1 MVVRS
6 DVWNGGV
13 IVMGAR
19 MHLLNRLLA
28 GAAVVL
34 ATSAAAAAQSP
45 ALSTRAQD
53 PQAGGSRYQ
62 LRVMEGVLESAV
74 QHGAQVV
81 AVQLRRVSPDLM
93 AFSGPARARGYRL
106 DGYGVFFSVDVPAV
120 RRSVVWSMRT
130 LERSGLDM
138 SSALQSLRRAIETQ
152 NDLRTKRELEQ
163 ALQLVEL
170 RVGPVGTRP
179 QAPGGGAPPEDAA
192 ASSAVVDAPAAA
204 RDPGEAY
211 EREVTAALVDA
222 MVDYSLPLTIGPD
235 EWLTVA
241 ARDNDDRLV
250 ASELGDTVTITLRL
264 RGSDLAAFRAGRLT
278 RDEARQRVEVREN

>member
-1 MVVRS
+1 
-6 DVWNGGV
+6 
-13 IVMGAR
+13 

-34 ATSAAAAAQSP
+34 ATTATAAAQSP

-138 SSALQSLRRAIETQ
+138 SRALQSLRRAVETQ
-152 NDLRTKRELEQ
+152 NDVRTKRELEQ

-170 RVGPVGTRP
+170 RVGPVATGSTP
-179 QAPGGGAPPEDAA
+179 SVAGAGPEDAA
-192 ASSAVVDAPAAA
+192 AQVVLEPPAAA
-204 RDPGEAY
+204 PRDPGEAY
-211 EREVTAALVDA
+211 EREVTVALVDA
-222 MVDYSLPLTIGPD
+222 MLDYSAPLALGPD
-235 EWLTVA
+235 EWLTIA

-250 ASELGDTVTITLRL
+250 AGELSDTVTITLRL
-264 RGSDLAAFRAGRLT
+264 RGSDLAAFRTGRLT

>member
-1 MVVRS
+1 
-6 DVWNGGV
+6 
-13 IVMGAR
+13 

-81 AVQLRRVSPDLM
+81 AVQLRRVSPDLV

-170 RVGPVGTRP
+170 RVGPVGTGP
-179 QAPGGGAPPEDAA
+179 QAQAGGAPPGDAA
-192 ASSAVVDAPAAA
+192 AASAVVEAPAAT

-241 ARDNDDRLV
+241 ARDNDDWLL
-250 ASELGDTVTITLRL
+250 AGELSDTVTITLRL
-264 RGSDLAAFRAGRLT
+264 RGSDLASYRAGRLT